1 MKLFKFIF
9 NALFFCSQIALA
21 GEIPALKQLAA
32 QQLAY
37 KYQNSIFTNSLVAEY
52 NKKLPEA
59 CINLINKELQSVNK
73 FSTLTLKEIAQQ
85 ISYFGVSYSP
95 DGKIIAT
102 IHDKTINLFSTEN
115 GKHIGALQE
124 HEQTI
129 TDTIFMDDY
138 TLISAS
144 IDKTLKMWDLKKHI
158 LITSFQTQAE
168 VKSIKLSGD
177 KHYLYAFL
185 ENGVIE
191 VWSLKSHEL
200 YHTIN
205 AQFDGSDL
213 FYSKRFNKAKTKVVF
228 IQPDNSLII
237 VDLLQATI
245 TKTTQIHELNILDIA
260 ITENTPIEYIIT
272 ASSDHR
278 IKICDMHTAKVI
290 RTLEDNNITNDNGE
304 ILGESHAGA
313 VYAVIVNKNEIISAS
328 QDGTIKSWD
337 IFTGECLKA
346 WHAHA
351 QPIFNLYLFNNGK
364 NLISCSQSGEIKM
377 WDVLNSK
384 CQRTIQAHA
393 SSIHYLKFLDKN
405 SIATASLTDGTLK
418 VWDLFH
424 GSCLFCKFITNKK
437 HAITDVYQTK
447 LKLSPNKGGLLVID
461 NGIMQIMQ
469 SEKVTI
475 TSNKKS
481 LLNMLALLIPS
492 GMIFAG
498 AVGAMSIALSHYR

>member
-1 MKLFKFIF
+1 MKLITVL
-9 NALFFCSQIALA
+9 LFFSLICWEHRSNSND
-21 GEIPALKQLAA
+21 IPALKQLAA
-32 QQLAY
+32 QQLVH

-85 ISYFGVSYSP
+85 ISYFGVSYSA

-102 IHDKTINLFSTEN
+102 AHDKTINLFSTEN
-115 GKHIGALQE
+115 GKHIGVLQG

-129 TDTIFMDDY
+129 TDTVFLDDY

-144 IDKTLKMWDLKKHI
+144 IDKTLKMWDLKKHTI
-158 LITSFQTQAE
+158 LTSFQTQAE

-191 VWSLKSHEL
+191 VWNLKSHEL

-205 AQFDGSDL
+205 AQFDVSNL
-213 FYSKRFNKAKTKVVF
+213 FYEKRFNRAKTKVVF
-228 IQPDNSLII
+228 IQADNSLII

-245 TKTTQIHELNILDIA
+245 TKTGAIHELNILDIA
-260 ITENTPIEYIIT
+260 ITENTPVEYIIT

-278 IKICDMHTAKVI
+278 IKICDINTGQVI
-290 RTLEDNNITNDNGE
+290 RTLEDLTIRNDNNE
-304 ILGESHAGA
+304 SLGESHTGA
-313 VYAVIVNKNEIISAS
+313 VYSVIWDKNEIISAS
-328 QDGTIKSWD
+328 QDGTIKIWNID
-337 IFTGECLKA
+337 GFLLKNIA
-346 WHAHA
+346 AHNEL
-351 QPIFNLYLFNNGK
+351 IFNIYLFNEGK
-364 NLISCSQSGEIKM
+364 KIISCSESGRIKI
-377 WDVLNSK
+377 WNRLNGACIK
-384 CQRTIQAHA
+384 EIQAHA
-393 SSIHYLKFLDKN
+393 SSIHYFKFLDKN
-405 SIATASLTDGTLK
+405 IIATASLTDGTLK
-418 VWDLFH
+418 VWDLSH

-437 HAITDVYQTK
+437 HIIADVYQTK
-447 LKLSPNKGGLLVID
+447 LKLSPNKGELLIVD
-461 NGIMQIMQ
+461 NGIMRIMQ

-481 LLNMLALLIPS
+481 LLNTLALLIPG